1 VLDIGSDLFVHDLVD
16 AKRLDA
22 PFKKLEVTDI
32 QNLAYADNQFATI
45 TCMNTLYHAP
55 DQVKALQ
62 EMGRVLAPGGTLYFD
77 VIRPGFV
84 DLIPLR
90 KMLHAAGFTVAAEEM
105 QKSLIKPQA
114 ELPVAELLADFEVDI
129 VPTMSME
136 LFNIA
141 YSLHALDWTL
151 PYTEPTAE
159 RKAQTLR
166 FLRTV
171 IAPLLAQDRQ
181 LAARG
186 SAFLFVKA
194 MKHGTLHT
202 AEAPAHRCP
211 KCFGPLS
218 RLSCKPCTV
227 TYPEIEGIPLLATQY
242 LEPFAT
248 LAFRRT
254 PERKVRVS

>member
-1 VLDIGSDLFVHDLVD
+1 MTSLTLSDC
-16 AKRLDA
+16 A
-22 PFKKLEVTDI
+22 PFKKLEATDI

-90 KMLHAAGFTVAAEEM
+90 RMLHAAGFTVAAEEM
-105 QKSLIKPQA
+105 QKALIKPQA
-114 ELPVAELLADFEVDI
+114 ELPFGELLPGFNVEI

-141 YSLHALDWTL
+141 YSFYALDLTL
-151 PYTEPTAE
+151 PYTPPTAE
-159 RKAQTLR
+159 RKVQTLR
-166 FLRTV
+166 FLRAV
-171 IAPLLAQDRQ
+171 IAPLLGQDRQ
-181 LAARG
+181 LAAKG

-194 MKHGTLHT
+194 TKRGTLQT

-211 KCFGPLS
+211 KCFGSLS
-218 RLSCKPCTV
+218 GLSCTPCAV
-227 TYPEIEGIPLLATQY
+227 TYPALEIPCW
-242 LEPFAT
+242 
-248 LAFRRT
+248 RRST
-254 PERKVRVS
+254 